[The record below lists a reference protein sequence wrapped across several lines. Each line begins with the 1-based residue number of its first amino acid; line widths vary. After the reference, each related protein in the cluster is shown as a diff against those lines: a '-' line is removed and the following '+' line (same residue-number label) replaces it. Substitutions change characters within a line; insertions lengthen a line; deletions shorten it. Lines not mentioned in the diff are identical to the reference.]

1 METQIKIAASLYKC
15 RDVAKRF
22 FREEYAEKLKPYI
35 HIIKAVMKSNELN
48 ELQAI
53 LKISQ
58 SETYQNDGMVQLMFM
73 AAAVE
78 LLEPSEEFL
87 NQTKEQ

>member
-1 METQIKIAASLYKC
+1 MEKQIKIAAKLYEC
-15 RDVAKRF
+15 RDTAKRF

-35 HIIKAVMKSNELN
+35 SIIKAVMKANELD

-58 SETYQNDGMVQLMFM
+58 TETYQENGMTQMLFM

-78 LLEPSEEFL
+78 LMEPSEEFL